1 MFSGRVPKSIVV
13 PAFDHT
19 ITQLIEKLSDGNA
32 RQRECARKGLDML
45 AASSAVGP
53 HAVSTHLV
61 RPLPPKQKTA
71 WRPIASRLEVLAA
84 LVSTYHLNAQSGLN
98 MDQMLN
104 FAKTAQAFTHS
115 HNEVRDNAKKLV
127 VAIHKEVGT
136 GPLEPTLALLRK
148 KQREE
153 YEAAFIAEAKGEGAS
168 NHAPPAASHA
178 PAAAKKGPA
187 PSGGGGGGEKGGP
200 GNGASPK
207 RTDKSHQHAPHN
219 PGGKVPTSQ
228 AKVESQS
235 HGYDGQGN
243 SNGEEKQDYSSCMF
257 CGMSDKKWSENDLD
271 LHYWKDCPLLI
282 SCPSCAQIVEIAG
295 LPEHLLDECEAK
307 DDYLPCDITG
317 ELYCLIFRSVM

>member
-1 MFSGRVPKSIVV
+1 MV
-13 PAFDHT
+13 PAFDPV
-19 ITQLIEKLSDGNA
+19 ITQFIEKLSDGNA
-32 RQRECARKGLDML
+32 RQRECARKGLDIL
-45 AASSAVGP
+45 AASGSVGP
-53 HAVSTHLV
+53 HAVSSHLV

-84 LVSTYHLNAQSGLN
+84 LVSTFHLNSQSGLN
-98 MDQMLN
+98 MDSMLN

-136 GPLEPTLALLRK
+136 APLEPTLALLRK

-153 YEAAFIAEAKGEGAS
+153 YEAAFVAEAKGEGAGARS
-168 NHAPPAASHA
+168 PPPAASA
-178 PAAAKKGPA
+178 PAPGKKAPA
-187 PSGGGGGGEKGGP
+187 SSANGGEKGGP

-219 PGGKVPTSQ
+219 PAGKVPTSQ

-235 HGYDGQGN
+235 HGYEPVPA
-243 SNGEEKQDYSSCMF
+243 NGEEKQDYSSCMF
-257 CGMSDKKWSENDLD
+257 CGMSNKKWNENDLD

-282 SCPSCAQIVEIAG
+282 SCPSCTQIVEIAG

-307 DDYLPCDITG
+307 DDYVPCDVTG
-317 ELYCLIFRSVM
+317 KSDIIHSPLFFLSLIVCYFCRII